1 MFFFYPWLCQ
11 KEKYKLKKNCR
22 GTLAFCR
29 GKIKLPRHFFPNSEG
44 CNYAIFRTL
53 AYLKPK
59 ASWKGCWTC
68 KMILKSPA
76 MLTRHIQN
84 PAIRYYSAIIRH
96 NQNLVQQLLTQK
108 PGLLGILGYL
118 KPFHKCILMHI
129 QNPVIF
135 TKIYK
140 YRTLTYLK
148 PDTYS
153 EHSKIFRW
161 SFFTKIF
168 ENCNY
173 FLKCSILDLL
183 SGF

>member
-1 MFFFYPWLCQ
+1 
-11 KEKYKLKKNCR
+11 
-22 GTLAFCR
+22 
-29 GKIKLPRHFFPNSEG
+29 
-44 CNYAIFRTL
+44 
-53 AYLKPK
+53 
-59 ASWKGCWTC
+59 
-68 KMILKSPA
+68 MILKSPA

-96 NQNLVQQLLTQK
+96 IQNLAQQLLTQK

-161 SFFTKIF
+161 NFLQKYLKTVII
-168 ENCNY
+168 

-183 SGF
+183 PGSEYINHNLCPMSKCQSFVTLADLES

>member
-1 MFFFYPWLCQ
+1 
-11 KEKYKLKKNCR
+11 
-22 GTLAFCR
+22 
-29 GKIKLPRHFFPNSEG
+29 
-44 CNYAIFRTL
+44 
-53 AYLKPK
+53 
-59 ASWKGCWTC
+59 
-68 KMILKSPA
+68 

-173 FLKCSILDLL
+173 FSKVFHLRSFIRCLSVIICNSCRFRILAYLKPKIYSELCQGIFCLIQNAV
-183 SGF
+183 

>member
-1 MFFFYPWLCQ
+1 
-11 KEKYKLKKNCR
+11 
-22 GTLAFCR
+22 
-29 GKIKLPRHFFPNSEG
+29 
-44 CNYAIFRTL
+44 
-53 AYLKPK
+53 
-59 ASWKGCWTC
+59 
-68 KMILKSPA
+68 MILKSPA

-96 NQNLVQQLLTQK
+96 IQNFVQQLLTQK

-140 YRTLTYLK
+140 YRTQTYLK

-153 EHSKIFRW
+153 EYSKIFRW

-168 ENCNY
+168 KNCNY
-173 FLKCSILDLL
+173 FSKVFHLRSFT
-183 SGF
+183 GV